1 MIGFFLLFPG
11 PFSLPWDGCWLHGQG
26 LTKATALGKQDKNW
40 SFHNPR
46 PFLPVFEGTF
56 PVLGGA
62 EEGETAAQL
71 PYPLALVPSSAF
83 PGAASSQGFLRESI
97 SGQTAVKPITVASL
111 AKRMLLRALA
121 STHTPLPSLSVG
133 LGARRA
139 EPGAPGIKGISPWGR
154 GKERMQV

>member
-40 SFHNPR
+40 SFHIQR

-56 PVLGGA
+56 PVLRDA

-97 SGQTAVKPITVASL
+97 SGQTAVKNNYCCLPCKKDAAESPRL
-111 AKRMLLRALA
+111 HPHAPAQPFCGA
-121 STHTPLPSLSVG
+121 GSTPS
-133 LGARRA
+133 
-139 EPGAPGIKGISPWGR
+139 
-154 GKERMQV
+154 